1 MTMFAL
7 KYTILTLLCSTGL
20 VFPAFSQGPDPLN
33 TAADAAYM
41 KDSEKAMIRE
51 INLLRSDPKGYLVYI
66 DQYVA
71 ETKKHP
77 EKIGSGQMKYSLTFN
92 YELVDGVE
100 KLKRIDTVWL
110 DKPED
115 ETDAIASLRKDLSST
130 PPLSILKPDKGI
142 YEAVKYY
149 AKDQDNNAWALKHID
164 SEGSWPWDRIRK
176 YSPGMAEGNENIAAR
191 YPEPNVRQIIIQLL
205 VDTGIP
211 GYGHRYNLLDPRWT
225 HVACFDAGLKEGMY
239 RWLQNFGVEK

>member
-1 MTMFAL
+1 MRFV
-7 KYTILTLLCSTGL
+7 YIILFSA
-20 VFPAFSQGPDPLN
+20 FWFIPAFSQGPDLLN

-51 INLLRSDPKGYLVYI
+51 INLLRSNPKGYLVYI

-71 ETKKHP
+71 ETKKNP
-77 EKIGSGQMKYSLTFN
+77 EKIGSGQMRYSLTFN
-92 YELVDGVE
+92 YELVNGVE

-115 ETDAIASLRKDLSST
+115 ESDAIASLRKDLSST

-149 AKDQDNNAWALKHID
+149 ARDQDNNAWALKHIGSD
-164 SEGSWPWDRIRK
+164 GSWPWDRIRK
-176 YSPGMAEGNENIAAR
+176 YSPGMAEGNENIASR
-191 YPEPNVRQIIIQLL
+191 FPQPNVRQVIIQLL

-239 RWLQNFGVEK
+239 RWLQNFGQAKTK

>member
-1 MTMFAL
+1 MNKINKLILILLLFAGPW
-7 KYTILTLLCSTGL
+7 LTSTGQA
-20 VFPAFSQGPDPLN
+20 VDKLN
-33 TAADAAYM
+33 TAACASYM
-41 KDSEKAMIRE
+41 KASEIAMIRE
-51 INLLRSDPKGYLVYI
+51 INLLRSDPKGYIKYI
-66 DQYVA
+66 DEYAA

-92 YELVDGVE
+92 YELIDGVE

-115 ETDAIASLRKDLSST
+115 ESEAIASLREDLINT
-130 PPLSILKPDKGI
+130 PSLNILQPDKGI
-142 YEAVKYY
+142 YEAVKSY
-149 AKDQDNNAWALKHID
+149 ARDQDRNAWELKHIGSD
-164 SEGSWPWDRIRK
+164 GSWPWDRIRK
-176 YSPGMAEGNENIAAR
+176 YSPDMAEGNENIAAR
-191 YPEPNVRQIIIQLL
+191 FPEPTVRQIIIQLL

-239 RWLQNFGVEK
+239 RWLQNFGQARDK